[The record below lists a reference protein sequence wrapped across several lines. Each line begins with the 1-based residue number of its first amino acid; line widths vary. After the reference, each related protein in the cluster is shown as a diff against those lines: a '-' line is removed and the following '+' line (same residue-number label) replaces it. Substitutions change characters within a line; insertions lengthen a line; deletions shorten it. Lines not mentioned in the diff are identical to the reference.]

1 MGKYEEL
8 LMKCEVEV
16 KETQRVPRGF
26 DGWYQEG
33 EIFIR
38 PSLSERNKLEVLYE
52 ELAHH
57 KLTYGNILDQS
68 KWINRKFENYARR
81 HGFISAVPLREI
93 VEAYNY
99 GVRNLYELSEYLQLS
114 EEYILEAIEQYKKI
128 YGIGTHYGEY
138 SITFEPLRVFKLHRI
153 D

>member
-1 MGKYEEL
+1 MYLYEKMVIENKEIPIDDGKSLGNFVGLYDNGVIL
-8 LMKCEVEV
+8 INKN
-16 KETQRVPRGF
+16 
-26 DGWYQEG
+26 
-33 EIFIR
+33 
-38 PSLSERNKLEVLYE
+38 LSETRKAEVLYE

-114 EEYILEAIEQYKKI
+114 EKYILEAIEQYKKI

-138 SITFEPLRVFKLHRI
+138 SITFEPLRVFKYKEI
-153 D
+153 